1 LVVLKILLSL
11 HHNNKQIE
19 IMTSATYQ
27 KRMNMYLGVKK
38 FRLAYKSFLKMNELR
53 LQEGLEFFTMPN
65 LQAKFE
71 K

>member
-1 LVVLKILLSL
+1 
-11 HHNNKQIE
+11 
-19 IMTSATYQ
+19 MTSATYQ

-53 LQEGLEFFTMPN
+53 ISEGVKFFTMPN

>member
-1 LVVLKILLSL
+1 
-11 HHNNKQIE
+11 
-19 IMTSATYQ
+19 MTSATYQ

-38 FRLAYKSFLKMNELR
+38 FRLAYKSFLKMNKLR

-65 LQAKFE
+65 LQMRFE